1 MPGLVFKT
9 CPGDEVAFSEKLEAC
24 SKYLTQNVAIRDLF
38 SVKIVKYSMFLVS
51 VWAIIMTEER
61 TLITSLWVTGV
72 KLV

>member
-51 VWAIIMTEER
+51 V
-61 TLITSLWVTGV
+61 
-72 KLV
+72 

>member
-9 CPGDEVAFSEKLEAC
+9 CPGDEVVFSEKLEAC

-51 VWAIIMTEER
+51 V
-61 TLITSLWVTGV
+61 
-72 KLV
+72 